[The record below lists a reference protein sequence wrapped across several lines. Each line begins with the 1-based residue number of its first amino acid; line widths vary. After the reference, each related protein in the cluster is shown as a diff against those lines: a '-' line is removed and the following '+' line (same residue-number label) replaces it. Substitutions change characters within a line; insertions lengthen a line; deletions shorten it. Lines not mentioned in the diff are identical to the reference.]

1 MSLNMQHQ
9 QQVTSRHLRQVPP
22 RTSRKRK
29 KWTATRLLKQTG
41 FCALVIVLVIFAIW
55 PFYWMLVTAFKT
67 EHDLYSL
74 KNIPYIFNEPP
85 TLQHMDLLFNKTS
98 FVQWLWNTLV
108 IGSLVVVITLLVSIP
123 AGYALARMAGRSSEQ
138 FGIGMFLTY
147 LVPPTL
153 LFIPLSPIVSRLG
166 LQDSLWA
173 LVAIYPT
180 FTIPFCTWLMMGF
193 FKTIPIEI
201 EEAALIDG
209 DSRLGTLA
217 HVVMPLSM
225 PGIFTVVIFAFTLCV
240 QEFVYALT
248 FISSTAQKTVTVG
261 VPTDLMRGDLFFWGS
276 LMAAALIAG
285 IPVAIAYNLFLD
297 RFLVGITGGAI
308 R

>member
-1 MSLNMQHQ
+1 MKL
-9 QQVTSRHLRQVPP
+9 
-22 RTSRKRK
+22 
-29 KWTATRLLKQTG
+29 AERLLKQTG
-41 FCALVIVLVIFAIW
+41 FYILVIALVIFAVW
-55 PFYWMLVTAFKT
+55 PFYWMLITAFKT
-67 EHDLYSL
+67 EHDLYNL
-74 KNIPYIFNEPP
+74 EAIPYIFNEPP
-85 TLQHMDLLFNKTS
+85 TWQHVNWLFNNTE
-98 FVQWLWNTLV
+98 FVRWLWN
-108 IGSLVVVITLLVSIP
+108 SLTVGVLAAGITLLVAVP
-123 AGYALARMAGRSSEQ
+123 AGYALARMAGRYAESL
-138 FGIGMFLTY
+138 GIGIFLTY

-173 LVAIYPT
+173 LVAVYPT
-180 FTIPFCTWLMMGF
+180 FTIPFCTWLMMGY

-209 DSRLGTLA
+209 DSRLGALW
-217 HVVMPLSM
+217 HVVLPLSTA
-225 PGIFTVVIFAFTLCV
+225 GIFTVVIFAFTLSL

-248 FISSTAQKTVTVG
+248 FVSSTSQKTVTVG

-285 IPVAIAYNLFLD
+285 IPTAIVYNLFLD

-308 R
+308 K

>member
-1 MSLNMQHQ
+1 MRLGS
-9 QQVTSRHLRQVPP
+9 
-22 RTSRKRK
+22 
-29 KWTATRLLKQTG
+29 LLKRTG
-41 FCALVIVLVIFAIW
+41 FYTLVIALVIFAVW
-55 PFYWMLVTAFKT
+55 PFYWMLITAFKT
-67 EHDLYSL
+67 EHDLYNL

-85 TLQHMDLLFNKTS
+85 TLQHINWLFERTA
-98 FVQWLWNTLV
+98 FTQWLWNTLI
-108 IGSLVVVITLLVSIP
+108 IGILVVGITLVAAVP
-123 AGYALARMAGRSSEQ
+123 AGYTLARMAGRYSET

-147 LVPPTL
+147 LIPPTL
-153 LFIPLSPIVSRLG
+153 LFIPLSPIISRLG

-180 FTIPFCTWLMMGF
+180 FTIPFCTWLMMGY
-193 FKTIPIEI
+193 FKTIPFEI

-209 DSRLGTLA
+209 DSRLGALV
-217 HVVMPLSM
+217 HVVLPLSVS
-225 PGIFTVVIFAFTLCV
+225 GIFTVVIFAFTLCV

-248 FISSTAQKTVTVG
+248 FVSSTSQKTITVG

-285 IPVAIAYNLFLD
+285 IPVAIVYNLFLD

-308 R
+308 K

>member
-1 MSLNMQHQ
+1 LK
-9 QQVTSRHLRQVPP
+9 L
-22 RTSRKRK
+22 
-29 KWTATRLLKQTG
+29 AERLLKQTG
-41 FCALVIVLVIFAIW
+41 FYILVIALVIFAVW
-55 PFYWMLVTAFKT
+55 PFYWMLITAFKT
-67 EHDLYSL
+67 EHDLYNL
-74 KNIPYIFNEPP
+74 EAIPYIFNEPP
-85 TLQHMDLLFNKTS
+85 TWQHVNWLFNNTE
-98 FVQWLWNTLV
+98 FVRWLWN
-108 IGSLVVVITLLVSIP
+108 SLTVGVLAAGITLLVAVP
-123 AGYALARMAGRSSEQ
+123 AGYALARMAGRYAESL
-138 FGIGMFLTY
+138 GIGIFLTY

-173 LVAIYPT
+173 LVAVYPT
-180 FTIPFCTWLMMGF
+180 FTIPFCTWLMMGY

-209 DSRLGTLA
+209 DSRLGALW
-217 HVVMPLSM
+217 HVVLPLSTA
-225 PGIFTVVIFAFTLCV
+225 GIFTVVIFAFTLSL

-248 FISSTAQKTVTVG
+248 FVSSTSQKTVTVG

-285 IPVAIAYNLFLD
+285 IPTAIVYNLFLD

-308 R
+308 K

>member
-1 MSLNMQHQ
+1 M
-9 QQVTSRHLRQVPP
+9 
-22 RTSRKRK
+22 
-29 KWTATRLLKQTG
+29 RLGRFLKQMG
-41 FCALVIVLVIFAIW
+41 FYTLVTALVIFAVW

-67 EHDLYSL
+67 EHDLYNL
-74 KNIPYIFNEPP
+74 KSIPYIFNEPP
-85 TLQHMDLLFNKTS
+85 TLQHVNWLFNHTE
-98 FVQWLWNTLV
+98 FVRWLCNTLTV
-108 IGSLVVVITLLVSIP
+108 GVLVVGITLLVAIP
-123 AGYALARMAGRSSEQ
+123 AGYALARMAGRYSERL
-138 FGIGMFLTY
+138 GIGMFLTY
-147 LVPPTL
+147 LVPSTL

-173 LVAIYPT
+173 LVVIYPT

-209 DSRLGTLA
+209 DSRLGALA
-217 HVVMPLSM
+217 HVVMPLSLS
-225 PGIFTVVIFAFTLCV
+225 GILTVVIFAFTLCV

-248 FISSTAQKTVTVG
+248 FVSSTAQKTVTVG
-261 VPTDLMRGDLFFWGS
+261 VPTDLMRGDLFLWGS

-285 IPVAIAYNLFLD
+285 IPLAIVYNLFLD
-297 RFLVGITGGAI
+297 RFVAGITGGAI

>member
-1 MSLNMQHQ
+1 MKL
-9 QQVTSRHLRQVPP
+9 TRFL
-22 RTSRKRK
+22 KRIVFY
-29 KWTATRLLKQTG
+29 T
-41 FCALVIVLVIFAIW
+41 LVIALVIFAIW

-67 EHDLYSL
+67 EHDLYNL
-74 KNIPYIFNEPP
+74 KSIPYIFNEPP
-85 TLQHMDLLFNKTS
+85 TWQHVSWLFTRTE
-98 FVQWLWNTLV
+98 FVRWLWNTLTV
-108 IGSLVVVITLLVSIP
+108 GTMVVVITLLVAVP
-123 AGYALARMAGRSSEQ
+123 AGYALARMAGRYSESL
-138 FGIGMFLTY
+138 GIGMFLTY

-153 LFIPLSPIVSRLG
+153 LFIPLSPIVSRLR

-173 LVAIYPT
+173 LVMIYPT

-193 FKTIPIEI
+193 FKTIPFEI

-209 DSRLGTLA
+209 DSRLGALV
-217 HVVMPLSM
+217 HVVIPLSLS
-225 PGIFTVVIFAFTLCV
+225 GVFTVVIFAFTLCV

-248 FISSTAQKTVTVG
+248 FVSSTSQKTVAVG

-285 IPVAIAYNLFLD
+285 IPTAIVYNLFLD

-308 R
+308 K